1 MDFNDNDPDY
11 VYDDDDEYDDDTN
24 DQVNVNVDEENADLF
39 FGIDGGDEE
48 DDSNEDDDTKCVV
61 VKPDEKK
68 NHRLGV
74 VKSSFSALVNIRNKN
89 LKKIFIETVQKFV
102 LNNTEIAVRC
112 GMIMHHVVMNC
123 INTNNDNP
131 PQFGKDKFVNAAL
144 NYSRSQ
150 HGTFWPWIVDCC
162 QNSIQ

>member
-1 MDFNDNDPDY
+1 LANPTLILTIDLDDNDPDY
-11 VYDDDDEYDDDTN
+11 VYDDDNEYDDDTN

-48 DDSNEDDDTKCVV
+48 DDSNEDEDTKCVV
-61 VKPDEKK
+61 KPNEKK

-102 LNNTEIAVRC
+102 LKNTKIAVYC
-112 GMIMHHVVMNC
+112 SMIMHHVVMNC
-123 INTNNDNP
+123 VNTNNNNTP
-131 PQFGKDKFVNAAL
+131 
-144 NYSRSQ
+144 
-150 HGTFWPWIVDCC
+150 
-162 QNSIQ
+162 